1 MVCNRI
7 SNKLF
12 AAKGEKQDMSTGEN
26 IKRIRKF
33 RGMTQKEL
41 GIAIGIGEESASP
54 RMAQYETDNR
64 TPRKEMLHKMA
75 VVLDVDPR
83 NISIPTGYREEDMI
97 YRLLVLEDYFPKM
110 KLERNGMFVYE
121 SVPGTAVNHF
131 AVDDSEVTF
140 AVEGNQ
146 DAQITVQLED
156 DREYEVFIDGI
167 AVGGMTTNVSGKLV
181 LSVELNEGV
190 RTEIR
195 ITGWRR
201 SKDLP
206 PF

>member
-1 MVCNRI
+1 MPVVSELIRI
-7 SNKLF
+7 EDDGTISFGNYELATKSKL
-12 AAKGEKQDMSTGEN
+12 QDLYKVKTFHE
-26 IKRIRKF
+26 I
-33 RGMTQKEL
+33 T
-41 GIAIGIGEESASP
+41 
-54 RMAQYETDNR
+54 
-64 TPRKEMLHKMA
+64 
-75 VVLDVDPR
+75 
-83 NISIPTGYREEDMI
+83 
-97 YRLLVLEDYFPKM
+97 

-195 ITGWRR
+195 IAGR
-201 SKDLP
+201 
-206 PF
+206 